1 MCTASLLPPA
11 QLNNVYFS
19 SFYFQTSW
27 KNKFKRILMN
37 YITLIYSNPLFLQSG
52 FCLSMPEDYQECFAV
67 TDTSLAVN
75 SVSRGIPWK
84 LCVLVLSCPLLIILP
99 PLFCADNSTPGF
111 THTKHVLYYWA
122 TSPAHLFFYVNINL
136 LLSPTCS
143 YSPRIFQPCPLC
155 LSANGFLFL
164 WF

>member
-1 MCTASLLPPA
+1 
-11 QLNNVYFS
+11 
-19 SFYFQTSW
+19 
-27 KNKFKRILMN
+27 MN

-52 FCLSMPEDYQECFAV
+52 FCLSMPEDYQEYFAV

-111 THTKHVLYYWA
+111 THTKHVLYY
-122 TSPAHLFFYVNINL
+122 
-136 LLSPTCS
+136 
-143 YSPRIFQPCPLC
+143 
-155 LSANGFLFL
+155 
-164 WF
+164 